1 MITDFNV
8 ERVAVAIDVAFVE
21 SVGTRELPI
30 AEGIDALQ
38 HGVEG
43 VMLMG

>member
-21 SVGTRELPI
+21 SVGTRELPR
-30 AEGIDALQ
+30 ADGIDTL
-38 HGVEG
+38 
-43 VMLMG
+43 